1 VAEHHQEPRATAG
14 PELVL
19 TGPGPR
25 WGDPH
30 LRGDHNLAKAAK
42 VHLVIWG
49 DMPASSNFQEAIR
62 EAQSS
67 ALVGPN
73 VVNKALPYV
82 GGGMVLT
89 AAGVLGGIATYVS
102 MAPGVFQMLSFAA
115 IIPWFILFFVA
126 QNAANKANNSTALPL
141 LVTFSLLTGFTLTGL
156 VLRALAVAAPSVGIA
171 ALATGITFVVAS
183 IFGRRMSDSVGQA
196 LSGVVGLGLIGLLIA
211 MVVQII
217 GSIFAPEIFAFGT
230 FELMVSGFGTVLFVG
245 MAFVDFYTMPRMY
258 RDDQYLAGA
267 LGMYLTFINLFIF
280 VLRLMIALQGGGRR
294 D

>member
-1 VAEHHQEPRATAG
+1 MAGHHQQPRGPAG
-14 PELVL
+14 PEQVL
-19 TGPGPR
+19 TSPGPR

-30 LRGDHNLAKAAK
+30 LQGDHNLAKAAK

-89 AAGVLGGIATYVS
+89 AAGVLGGMAT
-102 MAPGVFQMLSFAA
+102 MASIGYSAFNGLSLVA

-126 QNAANKANNSTALPL
+126 QNAANKANNGTALPL
-141 LVTFSLLTGFTLTGL
+141 MATFSLLTGFTLTGL
-156 VLRALAVAAPSVGIA
+156 VVQAIAVAGAASIGIA
-171 ALATGITFVVAS
+171 ALATGLTFAVAS
-183 IFGRRMSDSVGQA
+183 VFGRRMSDSVGQA
-196 LSGVVGLGLIGLLIA
+196 LTSVVGLGLIGLMIA
-211 MVVQII
+211 MVGIFI
-217 GSIFAPEIFAFGT
+217 GSFFIPGLYAATNLAIA
-230 FELMVSGFGTVLFVG
+230 GFGTVLFVG

-267 LGMYLTFINLFIF
+267 LGMYLTYINLFIF
-280 VLRLMIALQGGGRR
+280 VLRLIIALQGGGRR